1 MSDVND
7 VIPDHIDSMV
17 SLSEVLP
24 HIFQPSFLKYD
35 VMDSDIEA
43 FNFKELMGNERGI
56 TQ

>member
-7 VIPDHIDSMV
+7 VIPDHIDSLV

-43 FNFKELMGNERGI
+43 FNFKELM
-56 TQ
+56 